1 MSDKI
6 FQNREMIHIVSEVIV
21 LTGMTYYFSSQNKKL
36 SARIDELSKKIE
48 QQEQQ
53 MLTMDSGLRQIAGAL
68 AMTNQRLDSVQPGST
83 GLPPVVPNP
92 TQSNPVVPLP
102 TQPISVQ
109 PGVSQSTTK
118 ITFKNPI
125 SSTKIIEEIPEDDD
139 ISDSDLDEEIRAEI
153 QELTDQEDS
162 SLKKQN

>member
-1 MSDKI
+1 
-6 FQNREMIHIVSEVIV
+6 
-21 LTGMTYYFSSQNKKL
+21 
-36 SARIDELSKKIE
+36 
-48 QQEQQ
+48 
-53 MLTMDSGLRQIAGAL
+53 
-68 AMTNQRLDSVQPGST
+68 
-83 GLPPVVPNP
+83 VPNS